1 MRPACSPIR
10 DRHPE
15 PPARQTRIG
24 IDLVRLSAIE
34 RSMADFGARFTSRM
48 FAPAELRDATRDGRL
63 DARALAARFAAKEAA
78 IKAFG
83 LSQAGV
89 AWSQIEV
96 RAAPGAEGPGR
107 VVLTGRAAE
116 SVAGCGAYEIAV
128 TWSQQGDLACAIVV
142 AAPVEADAVAAIDN
156 E

>member
-1 MRPACSPIR
+1 MPHASRL
-10 DRHPE
+10 
-15 PPARQTRIG
+15 ARQTRIG

-34 RSMADFGARFTSRM
+34 RSVADFGARFTSRM
-48 FAPAELRDATRDGRL
+48 FAPAELADATVDGRL

-78 IKAFG
+78 IKAFE
-83 LSQAGV
+83 LSEVGV

-96 RAAPGAEGPGR
+96 RPGSAPHAASR

-116 SVAGCGAYEIAV
+116 SVSACGPYEIAV
-128 TWSQQGDLACAIVV
+128 SWSHQGDLACAVVV
-142 AAPVEADAVAAIDN
+142 ASPVAAAAMADDDN